1 MCIFPDQMISEGC
14 VNNEKRAIVKCIYGG
29 RWYTYNIRDVVCVRA
44 RVYACVCLVPPN
56 VGGSG

>member
-1 MCIFPDQMISEGC
+1 MISEGC
-14 VNNEKRAIVKCIYGG
+14 VNNEKKAIVKCIYGG

-44 RVYACVCLVPPN
+44 CVYACVCLVPPN